1 MDAKVNWKGKM
12 SFSASADSGFSV
24 DLDADAA
31 VGGNSAGF
39 LPLEMVEIGLAGCT
53 AMDVISILS
62 KKKQDVTAFEVRVHA
77 EKAEQHPKVFTSA
90 VITYTLHGHH
100 LDEGSLRRA
109 IELSATRYCP
119 AQAML
124 SRAFPIQL
132 KYEIYED
139 QAGGKSTLVT
149 SGEVVLPS

>member
-12 SFSASADSGFSV
+12 SFRASADSGFSV
-24 DLDADAA
+24 DLGADAA
-31 VGGNSAGF
+31 VGGDNDGF
-39 LPLEMVEIGLAGCT
+39 RPLEMMSVSLAGCT

-62 KKKQDVTAFEVRVHA
+62 KKKEDVTAFEVRVHA
-77 EKAEQHPKVFTSA
+77 ERAEQHPRVFTSA
-90 VITYTLHGHH
+90 VITYVLHGHH

-119 AQAML
+119 AQAIL
-124 SRAFPIQL
+124 SKAFPIQL

-139 QAGGKSTLVT
+139 QAGGKSTLIIG
-149 SGEVVLPS
+149 GEVLLPS